1 MNKPI
6 PPWRSLLFVPADD
19 ARRCAKACT
28 VEADAVILDLEDGV
42 AADRKTAARAC
53 IEGAA
58 AALREAGASVVVRIN
73 SGWHA
78 ALADLDVAVHA
89 GADAIMVPKV
99 EDAARLRVLAQ
110 MLAEAETM
118 HGREAGRTGLIAL
131 VESPAGLP
139 ALPEL
144 AAVPQVIGLAFGSED
159 FCLELGVA
167 PTPAVLELPSKQLAL
182 AAAARGLMALAV
194 PLSIINFRD
203 TEAYAAAV
211 AAGAGWGINGALC
224 IHPAQVAIANR
235 GFAADPAQAR
245 EAQRIVDAWQAR
257 AEGAAVVA
265 LDGQMIDLPVIER
278 ARRLLARAAS
288 LSPETRAGVP
298 S

>member
-6 PPWRSLLFVPADD
+6 QSWRSLLFVPADD

-28 VEADAVILDLEDGV
+28 IGADAVILDLEDGV
-42 AADRKTAARAC
+42 AAAHKSDARARL
-53 IEGAA
+53 EGAA
-58 AALREAGASVVVRIN
+58 AALREAGVAVVVRIN
-73 SGWHA
+73 RDWHA
-78 ALADLDVAVHA
+78 ALADLDAAVHA
-89 GADAIMVPKV
+89 GADALMVPKV
-99 EDAARLRVLAQ
+99 EDAARLRILAQ
-110 MLAEAETM
+110 MLAEAETAY
-118 HGREAGRTGLIAL
+118 GRDAGATGLIAL
-131 VESPAGLP
+131 VESPAGLY

-144 AAVPQVIGLAFGSED
+144 AAIPQVIGLAFGSED

-182 AAAARGLMALAV
+182 AAAVRGQMALAV
-194 PLSIINFRD
+194 PLSITHFRD
-203 TEAYAAAV
+203 GDAYAEAV
-211 AAGAGWGINGALC
+211 RAGAGWGVNGALC

-235 GFAADPAQAR
+235 GFAADPAQLHA
-245 EAQRIVDAWQAR
+245 AQRIVDAWCAR
-257 AEGAAVVA
+257 AEDVAVVA
-265 LDGQMIDLPVIER
+265 LEGRMIDLPVVER